1 VLLMTDR
8 IKNRYV
14 KNTGDMFRFPGRLL
28 SMSKTAPKGHVC
40 VWNAN
45 IVTENKDKVWFGDLD
60 LFDDVEDLQWY
71 ADDLGLTIYVMK
83 EMDARFLRE
92 GEEVD
97 LSRAVASYS
106 PKE

>member
-1 VLLMTDR
+1 MTYQ
-8 IKNRYV
+8 KQW
-14 KNTGDMFRFPGRLL
+14 GDMFRYPGRML

-60 LFDDVEDLQWY
+60 LTDDAEDLQWY

-83 EMDARFLRE
+83 EMDARFLRP
-92 GEEVD
+92 GDQID
-97 LSRAVASYS
+97 LLRAVVSYS
-106 PKE
+106 PKES